1 MKKPTRLSKVL
12 LAIGLGLA
20 VLLLWRGCA
29 GKDEQG
35 PPGGRGGWGER
46 PPTPV
51 RVATAERGPLD
62 LEIKALGT
70 VTPLRTVTVRPRVEG
85 ELVRIAFAEGQQV
98 RAGQL
103 LAEVDPAPFQVR
115 LAQAEG
121 TQKQNLAELEN
132 TRIQL
137 QRFRDLAGAN
147 YVSAQEV
154 SDLQARVRQ
163 FEGRRESDQAAVDEA
178 RLQLGYTRIT
188 APIDGRI
195 GLRTVD
201 VGNLV
206 RAGDEDGIAT
216 ITQTRPISVVFA
228 LPEGVLPTVHAAVRE
243 GQALAVQAWDRDE
256 RQPLATGTLSSLD
269 NRIDVQTGTLRLRA
283 LFDNADES
291 LFPNQSVN
299 VRLRLGSADVVSIPD
314 AAVQFGNRGTYVY
327 VVAEDD
333 TASMREVKL
342 GASHEGRVAVLDGL
356 QDGERVVLEGL
367 DRLREGGKVQVVDA
381 DGAPTD
387 AVDTAED
394 AGDAASAT
402 GARAAAAR

>member
-1 MKKPTRLSKVL
+1 MKKLPRPVKAL
-12 LAIGLGLA
+12 LAIGLVLA
-20 VLLLWRGCA
+20 LVLLWRGCA
-29 GKDEQG
+29 GKEEEG
-35 PPGGRGGWGER
+35 PQGGRGGWGQW

-51 RVATAERGPLD
+51 RVATATRGPLD

-85 ELVRIAFAEGQQV
+85 ELLRIAFEEGQQV

-103 LAEVDPAPFQVR
+103 LAEIDPAEFRVR

-121 TQKQNLAELEN
+121 SQKQNLAELEN

-137 QRFRDLAGAN
+137 KRFRDLAGAN

-163 FEGRRESDQAAVDEA
+163 FEGRRDSDQAAVDEA
-178 RLQLGYTRIT
+178 RLQLEYTRIV

-206 RAGDEDGIAT
+206 RTGDSDGIAT

-228 LPEGVLPTVHAAVRE
+228 LPEGVLPSVQAAVRE
-243 GQALAVQAWDRDE
+243 GQALSVQAWDRDE
-256 RQPLATGTLSSLD
+256 RQPLATGSLSSLD

-283 LFDNADES
+283 LFQNQDES

-327 VVAEDD
+327 VVGGDD
-333 TASMREVKL
+333 TASVRDVKL
-342 GASHEGRVAVLDGL
+342 GARHQGRVAVLEGL
-356 QDGERVVLEGL
+356 EDGERVVLEGL

-381 DGAPTD
+381 DGVPTD
-387 AVDTAED
+387 AVDAD
-394 AGDAASAT
+394 AGDKAA
-402 GARAAAAR
+402 GGEHKAAAAR